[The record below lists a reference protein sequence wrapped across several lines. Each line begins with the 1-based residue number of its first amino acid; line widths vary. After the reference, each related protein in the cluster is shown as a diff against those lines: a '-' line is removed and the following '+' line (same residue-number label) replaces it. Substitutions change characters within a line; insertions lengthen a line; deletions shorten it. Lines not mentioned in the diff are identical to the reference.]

1 MITPS
6 TPSEAQTLLAEH
18 LRLLPAG
25 ATCKGLFFRG
35 TLERAR
41 VVAPRL
47 VAHAAAGIEERR
59 YIPFFDYPYAD
70 YLRLNLACARAM
82 FPAVSTAEGLRR
94 LGATAYDSLLESQVG
109 RVLFGAFAGDFERVV
124 MMGGRGYAVSLNF
137 GKVDVERVATRH
149 VRYRFHDTPA
159 FLETFQVGV
168 VDGGMRACGVTGEVR
183 VTAKDLANALFDIT
197 WQPR

>member
-1 MITPS
+1 ML
-6 TPSEAQTLLAEH
+6 EEH

-35 TLERAR
+35 TLERVRLA
-41 VVAPRL
+41 VPRFE
-47 VAHAAAGIEERR
+47 ASAAAGIEERR

-70 YLRLNLACARAM
+70 YLKLNLVCARAI

-109 RVLFGAFAGDFERVV
+109 RVLLGAFGRDFERVV
-124 MMGGRGYAVSLNF
+124 MAGGRGYAVSLSF
-137 GKVDVERVATRH
+137 GKVDVERVTARH

-159 FLETFQVGV
+159 FLDTFQVGV
-168 VDGGMRACGVTGEVR
+168 VDGGMRACGVTGEIR
-183 VTAKDLANALFDIT
+183 VTSKDPGNALFDIT
-197 WQPR
+197 WQQG